1 MALLPGITLI
11 LGAISIATLRGRRI
25 RAVSIVSAGL
35 AIASV
40 AAMAGQLPIETI
52 VALWRPIELFG
63 SSFTFAVDGTV
74 WAILF
79 LGSAAVL
86 AEAILEGRSSVRLL
100 YSALALAAI
109 VGGNL
114 LTIAMLWTLM
124 ILVETALRLRNSI
137 EREVAMRKAAIQF
150 IAVAAVLAAAGGGG
164 SVTLLVFAALFR
176 SVGGSDERF
185 PFSLAIMPA
194 LGALAL
200 ISRTA
205 PDASLHSWIA
215 AVAIAIALIQSLVFI
230 PRLSSLALALV
241 AAGLLVP
248 QAVVWTSLAA
258 FLLSTLAVSQAG
270 GSRVAWFAVAILP
283 SAFLASG
290 ADTALLLTATV
301 TTMALAMLSRWLP
314 FAGAKWPPGR
324 VEAIA
329 IAALIIPAVVA
340 LLYSGW
346 LPNLPGALSA
356 AVGMAAGYAIARSW
370 STLSETLLPIRPP
383 LEDINVIG
391 RTALAATAVSVRT
404 IADVLEG
411 ESAVLW
417 ILLVILI
424 VIVGLQGLIA

>member
-1 MALLPGITLI
+1 
-11 LGAISIATLRGRRI
+11 
-25 RAVSIVSAGL
+25 
-35 AIASV
+35 
-40 AAMAGQLPIETI
+40 MAGQLPIETI

-109 VGGNL
+109 VSGNL
-114 LTIAMLWTLM
+114 LTIAMLWTMM

-137 EREVAMRKAAIQF
+137 EREVAMRKAAVQF
-150 IAVAAVLAAAGGGG
+150 IAVAAVLAAVAGGDS

-176 SVGGSDERF
+176 SVGGADERF

-205 PDASLHSWIA
+205 PDASLHSLIA
-215 AVAIAIALIQSLVFI
+215 AVAIAIALIQSLLFI

-241 AAGLLVP
+241 AASLLVP

-258 FLLSTLAVSQAG
+258 FLLATLAVSQAG

-290 ADTALLLTATV
+290 ADSELLLAATV

-329 IAALIIPAVVA
+329 IAALFITAVVA

-370 STLSETLLPIRPP
+370 STLSKTLLPIRPM
-383 LEDINVIG
+383 LEEIKIIG
-391 RTALAATAVSVRT
+391 RTALAAMAVSVRT

-424 VIVGLQGLIA
+424 VIVGLQVVIA